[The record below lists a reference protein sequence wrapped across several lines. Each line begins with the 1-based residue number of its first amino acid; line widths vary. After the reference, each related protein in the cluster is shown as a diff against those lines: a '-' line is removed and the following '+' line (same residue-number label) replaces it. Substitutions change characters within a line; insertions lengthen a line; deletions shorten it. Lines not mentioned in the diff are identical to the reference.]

1 MKNYYHE
8 LPLGYKK
15 IKVIDAKNRKTILL
29 FNLAAI
35 LMLALAVFSLI
46 QTSSLTYQTIVTI
59 YFGFNDRNDFLYCFA

>member
-35 LMLALAVFSLI
+35 LMLALAVVSFLLFKPVALPIKLSLP
-46 QTSSLTYQTIVTI
+46 
-59 YFGFNDRNDFLYCFA
+59 F